1 MKKGI
6 FYYSKTGK
14 NKILVNMLNQKGN
27 FEIEE
32 IIDEKDRN
40 GIIGFLKS
48 GFDAIT
54 KKLTKIEN
62 IKLNPDEFDHI
73 IIGTPIW
80 AGNMTPAIRTFLT
93 KFNGSI
99 KSYSVISVSGFGE
112 KNFKVIN
119 DFVKILG
126 SKPKSFLFV
135 SENELKGKTIEDK
148 INKFLSEI

>member
-1 MKKGI
+1 MRKGI

-14 NKILVNMLNQKGN
+14 NKILVDMLNQKGN

-32 IIDEKDRN
+32 IIDKKNRK
-40 GIIGFLKS
+40 GIIGFVKS

-54 KKLTKIEN
+54 KKLTEIEN
-62 IKLNPDEFDHI
+62 IKLNPDVFDHI

-80 AGNMTPAIRTFLT
+80 AGNITPAIRTFLK

-99 KSYSVISVSGFGE
+99 KNYSVISVSGFGE
-112 KNFKVIN
+112 KNLKVIN

-126 SKPKSFLFV
+126 SKPKSVLFV
-135 SENELKGKTIEDK
+135 SENELKEKIIEEK